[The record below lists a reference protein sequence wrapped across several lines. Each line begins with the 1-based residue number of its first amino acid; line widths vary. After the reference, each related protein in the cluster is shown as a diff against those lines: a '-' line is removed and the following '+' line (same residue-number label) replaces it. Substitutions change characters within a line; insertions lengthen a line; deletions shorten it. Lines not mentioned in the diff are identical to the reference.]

1 MDKKCLECLINKPKK
16 DSLISNYSLQI
27 LNFKT
32 VIKNNDVI
40 IADLENE
47 GEKKDKEIHSL
58 SLGLIRQKRLARI
71 GILGGLAGGFIG
83 GLLLSK

>member
-47 GEKKDKEIHSL
+47 GEKKD
-58 SLGLIRQKRLARI
+58 RD
-71 GILGGLAGGFIG
+71 
-83 GLLLSK
+83 